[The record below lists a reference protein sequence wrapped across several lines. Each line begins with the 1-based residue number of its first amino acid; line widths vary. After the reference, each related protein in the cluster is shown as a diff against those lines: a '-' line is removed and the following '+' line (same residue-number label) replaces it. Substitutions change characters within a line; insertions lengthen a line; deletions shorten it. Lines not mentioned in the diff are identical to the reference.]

1 MNFFDVKQVCNHLKK
16 DAQNGEFESFILAC
30 MFCERWWCVRSV
42 EQQTTLV
49 LQKVQGGKFKSEK
62 LLHHRVTV
70 FILRLRQPNSLKR
83 CTTIWHS
90 KDHVIFWVEVKKRK
104 FGHPGQGG
112 KVERI
117 SLSPILLGPGAILCY
132 CLFCVST
139 FHCKFIFVQF
149 SLVFFAL
156 TLPGQIPNINW
167 IASSRLVCCI

>member
-1 MNFFDVKQVCNHLKK
+1 MNFFDVKQVCNHLKTMPK
-16 DAQNGEFESFILAC
+16 MWEFESFILAC

-83 CTTIWHS
+83 RTTIWHS
-90 KDHVIFWVEVKKRK
+90 KDHVTFWVEVKKRK

-112 KVERI
+112 KVERR
-117 SLSPILLGPGAILCY
+117 SLSPILLGPGAILCTIAFFAFQ
-132 CLFCVST
+132 LFTANSYLY
-139 FHCKFIFVQF
+139 
-149 SLVFFAL
+149 SLV
-156 TLPGQIPNINW
+156 
-167 IASSRLVCCI
+167 